1 MREKLIK
8 EKNILSFYKEMVSL
22 IQVDLKISD
31 VFLEQA
37 FTAMMMGHE
46 FGDSS
51 LCQKEAY
58 EILLLWNLSY
68 NNYVGHNRD
77 LNYCDDVEAIIYPF
91 GKINSDYYKE
101 LITNNILLLRKLMFN
116 CRLADELEK
125 GDNNSIAIM
134 LLNKRNSSCNDAFQ
148 SVLKLKEIIRTGW
161 IKRKV
166 KADYLESDTTH
177 IMQMIAFA
185 SAYFNLFKPN
195 DLDYNKVMEMILIHE
210 IGEVLAGDI
219 AEGDPLHDDKHA
231 LEARGVRTTFAGLK
245 SGEYFIDL
253 WEEFE
258 ARETNEANFVY
269 ELDKFDPI
277 AKAEYLDE
285 ELGRTDLLP
294 DFYGYEEKRGTFNNG
309 KLKKVFK
316 CLEEKLNNR

>member
-1 MREKLIK
+1 MREELIK

-51 LCQKEAY
+51 LCQREAY

-77 LNYCDDVEAIIYPF
+77 LNYGADLEDVIYPF
-91 GKINSDYYKE
+91 GDINGDYYKG
-101 LITNNILLLRKLMFN
+101 LITSNVLLLRRLMFN

-166 KADYLESDTTH
+166 KTDYLESDTTH